1 MRGKVTSEIVAR
13 IADGTEICAIVT
25 EQSLKKLGLRPADR
39 VWVAFNAFTVVLHA
53 D

>member
-1 MRGKVTSEIVAR
+1 VTSEIVAR
-13 IADGTEICAIVT
+13 IADDTEICSIVT
-25 EQSLKKLGLRPADR
+25 EQSLKKFGLRIGDL

>member
-1 MRGKVTSEIVAR
+1 VRGKATSEIVAR
-13 IADGTEICAIVT
+13 IVEGT
-25 EQSLKKLGLRPADR
+25 EQSLKKLGLRIADR